1 MKIRIWLKVAQTSP
15 LGLIK
20 EIILLSLGPG
30 FPRTV
35 HFTLLHFYT
44 TTCSTLY
51 LLKHKKNINHLYAF
65 RKEQYIKNHFHY
77 HCHNHY
83 HHRYHHQ

>member
-15 LGLIK
+15 LGLIE

-30 FPRTV
+30 FPRTA
-35 HFTLLHFYT
+35 HFTLFHFYT

-51 LLKHKKNINHLYAF
+51 LLKRKKNINHLYAF
-65 RKEQYIKNHFHY
+65 RKEQYIKNRSHY

-83 HHRYHHQ
+83 HHCYHHQ